1 MGNLFQEDLSME
13 RLTVDLS
20 KPYTVSAEQS
30 AQYRRDGHIL
40 LRGVASPELVGHFGP
55 LITGLV
61 DELSRTQDL
70 MARLEDAK
78 PLFIQATN
86 LWRKS
91 EAIRELI
98 FAERF
103 GRIAAELMGVKG
115 VRLYHDRVLLK
126 EPGGHATPWHKD
138 RYNWPLVTHH
148 TIKMW
153 LALSDIELEM
163 GAMRFAS
170 GTHHSGFFP
179 ELPISSS
186 SEELFDRMIREH
198 NIPIVSYALKAGDAT
213 FHSGEVLHAALPN
226 VSTRRREVMAIIYFE
241 DGARVMKP
249 NHIHRQIDMEEFFPG
264 LNPGDLAAGPLNP
277 LVYPSGG

>member
-1 MGNLFQEDLSME
+1 ME
-13 RLTVDLS
+13 LQTVDLS
-20 KPYTVSAEQS
+20 KPYAVSEEQS
-30 AQYRRDGHIL
+30 AQFRRDGHIL
-40 LRGVASPELVGHFGP
+40 LRGVASPELVGHYGP

-61 DELSRTQDL
+61 DDLSKTQDL
-70 MARLEDAK
+70 TARLDDEK

-91 EAIRELI
+91 DAIRELVL
-98 FAERF
+98 AERF
-103 GRIAAELMGVKG
+103 ARIAAGLMGVRA

-138 RYNWPLVTHH
+138 RYNWPLATHH
-148 TIKMW
+148 TVKMW
-153 LALSDIELEM
+153 LALGDIELEM
-163 GAMRFAS
+163 GAMRFAT

-198 NIPIVSYALKAGDAT
+198 RTPIVSYALKAGDAT
-213 FHSGEVLHAALPN
+213 FHSGEVLHAALAN
-226 VSTRRREVMAIIYFE
+226 TSTRRREVLAIIYFE

-249 NHIHRQIDMEEFFPG
+249 NHIHRQMDMEEVLPG

-277 LVYPSGG
+277 LVYASGG